1 MLSALLLF
9 SAIKMAMHCVYN
21 NSMNCT
27 ESQKTMVKEA
37 MEPILSLSGSHC
49 GPETEEE
56 CNVTKA
62 LVDQFL
68 PETCDKTAV
77 SDCWTWLNSAKDYY
91 TTMNNTKALCRY
103 CVNYQQMRKSTEY
116 YGCFVNSILKNSLYC
131 HVRLFLL

>member
-1 MLSALLLF
+1 MLSVLLLF

-27 ESQKTMVKEA
+27 ESQKMMVKEA

-68 PETCDKTAV
+68 PKTCDKMAV

-103 CVNYQQMRKSTEY
+103 CVNYQQMCKITEC
-116 YGCFVNSILKNSLYC
+116 YGCFVTILKNSLYC
-131 HVRLFLL
+131 RVRVFLL